1 MTTATATRE
10 LQVREAINEA
20 IRQEMERDETIVIM
34 GEEIAGGAGREH
46 LGIVDAW
53 GGPFRTTV
61 GLIQQFGNQ
70 RVLDT
75 PLSEAAFVGTAIGA
89 ASTGT
94 RAIAELMFVD
104 FIGVCMDQMLNNA
117 AKMRYMFGGQVKVP
131 FTMLTRIG
139 AGFGS
144 AAQHSESYY
153 SIFSHIPGLKG
164 VIPSDPYT
172 AKGLLISAIRD
183 DDPVVFFEHKG
194 LYTNRGP
201 VPEEP
206 YTIPI
211 GKARTVR
218 EGTDVTLV
226 GLSKMTWTAN
236 NAAEELAKEGINA
249 EVVDLLSISP
259 IDYDHVL
266 ESVRKTHRIVVVDE
280 AYFEYVNA
288 PDYGSAMPLVTAGG
302 ENVIVTRTF
311 SKFYGLAGLRVG
323 WAHVP
328 SGLVAPLARV
338 RGPYPVSSLAM
349 AGAAAALTDFEFQKR
364 AKAHNDKWL
373 PWLVSEVEKLGY
385 ETSRSEA
392 NFVLFRIPDGAEAAR
407 ALEDALTEKGFIGRT
422 AHQNALPNWIR
433 FSVGTEKAMTGLVKE
448 LKAYGG

>member
-20 IRQEMERDETIVIM
+20 IRQEMTRDESVIIM

-61 GLIQQFGNQ
+61 GLIQEFGNQ

-89 ASTGT
+89 SSTGM

-131 FTMLTRIG
+131 FVMLTRIG

-164 VIPSDPYT
+164 VVPSDPYT

-206 YTIPI
+206 YTYPL
-211 GKARTVR
+211 GKARTIR
-218 EGTDVTLV
+218 EGSDVTLV

-259 IDYDHVL
+259 STTTTCWNRCARL
-266 ESVRKTHRIVVVDE
+266 
-280 AYFEYVNA
+280 
-288 PDYGSAMPLVTAGG
+288 TASWWW
-302 ENVIVTRTF
+302 TRTRRCAAWRPR
-311 SKFYGLAGLRVG
+311 S
-323 WAHVP
+323 
-328 SGLVAPLARV
+328 APASPR
-338 RGPYPVSSLAM
+338 RGSTTWTPRRPA
-349 AGAAAALTDFEFQKR
+349 
-364 AKAHNDKWL
+364 
-373 PWLVSEVEKLGY
+373 
-385 ETSRSEA
+385 
-392 NFVLFRIPDGAEAAR
+392 
-407 ALEDALTEKGFIGRT
+407 
-422 AHQNALPNWIR
+422 
-433 FSVGTEKAMTGLVKE
+433 
-448 LKAYGG
+448 